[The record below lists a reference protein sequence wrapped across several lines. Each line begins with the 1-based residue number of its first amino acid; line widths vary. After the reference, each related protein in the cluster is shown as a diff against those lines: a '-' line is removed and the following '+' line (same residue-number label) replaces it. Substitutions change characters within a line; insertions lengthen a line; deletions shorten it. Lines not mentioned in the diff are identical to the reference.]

1 VTTENP
7 LRWRRLGVCA
17 LLLGTAALY
26 LWHITINGMGN
37 AFYAAATQSGSTNW
51 KALLFGSLDPHNF
64 ITVDKPPLSLWVM
77 GLSGRLFGFGSA
89 SMLVPEALMAIGTV
103 ALLYAAVAR
112 VCGPRA
118 GLLAGTALAL
128 TPVAVLMFRY
138 NNPDAAMVLLM
149 TAAAYCTLRALDPSS
164 RAARW
169 VVLAGVALGL
179 AFLAKMLEGLL
190 IAPALAATYLVA
202 APVPLRT
209 RLGHLAAAAAAM
221 VASGGWFILLA
232 TWWPASSR
240 PYLAGSTD
248 NDFMNLV
255 LGYNGMARIL
265 GRNHEV
271 AIPELADVPDLGTQ
285 VHGWSRLL
293 SGEFAY
299 EIGWLVPA
307 SVVAVVVVVIA
318 RGRAPRTDRVR
329 AATVLFGGWLLV
341 DGLVLSYMHGTVH
354 AYYSLSI
361 APAVAAMFAIGL
373 QQTWV
378 RRESLSYQTGFVVMS
393 LGTGV
398 WSWWVLG
405 RNAHW
410 LPPLRWAVLA
420 VAALAAVA
428 AFGLPV
434 ARRHVAATAAATV
447 AVAGAL
453 AGSGAYAFAT
463 AVTPHHGGGP
473 SVGPARRGVLTAQRA
488 RGVVDPELDALLE
501 ATHTDW
507 SAAVDRSSNA
517 AALEL
522 ATQTAVMAIGG
533 FSGLDP
539 TPTLA
544 QFQRD
549 VAEHR
554 VAYYVATSTGSQ
566 LGRNAPSHNDI
577 ARWVAF
583 NYVAR
588 RVGTN
593 VIFDLTVPPREP

>member
-1 VTTENP
+1 MTTENS

-37 AFYAAATQSGSTNW
+37 AFYAAATQSGSTDW
-51 KALLFGSLDPHNF
+51 KALLFGSLDPHDF
-64 ITVDKPPLSLWVM
+64 ITVDKPPLSEWVM

-89 SMLVPEALMAIGTV
+89 SMLVPEALMAVATV

-112 VCGPRA
+112 IAGPRA
-118 GLLAGTALAL
+118 GLLAGAALAL

-149 TAAAYCTLRALDPSS
+149 TAAAYCTLRAVDS
-164 RAARW
+164 ARGGRW
-169 VVLAGVALGL
+169 LASAGVALGL

-202 APVPLRT
+202 APVTLRT
-209 RLGHLAAAAAAM
+209 RSCHLVGAAAAM
-221 VASGGWFILLA
+221 VASAGWFVLLT

-265 GRNHEV
+265 GHNRE
-271 AIPELADVPDLGTQ
+271 ALPALADAPDLGRQ

-293 SGEFAY
+293 TGEFAY

-329 AATVLFGGWLLV
+329 AAALLFGGWLLV

-354 AYYSLSI
+354 PYYSLSI
-361 APAVAAMFAIGL
+361 APAVAAMFALGL
-373 QQTWV
+373 QQAWS
-378 RRESLSYQTGFVVMS
+378 RRESRSYRAAFAAMS

-398 WSWWVLG
+398 WGCWILG

-410 LPPLRWAVLA
+410 LPALRWAVLTVTVAAGLAALAVPADRRRVAASAAASIA
-420 VAALAAVA
+420 VAA
-428 AFGLPV
+428 
-434 ARRHVAATAAATV
+434 
-447 AVAGAL
+447 AL

-463 AVTPHHGGGP
+463 AATPHHGGGP
-473 SVGPARRGVLTAQRA
+473 AVGPARLGVLTAQRG
-488 RGVVDPELDALLE
+488 RSVVDPELDAMLE

-507 SAAVDRSSNA
+507 SAAVDRSTNA

-522 ATQTAVMAIGG
+522 ATHTAVMAIGG

-539 TPTLA
+539 APTLA

-554 VAYYVATSTGSQ
+554 IAYYVATSSGSQ
-566 LGRNAPSHNDI
+566 LGRNARSHNDI

-588 RVGTN
+588 RVGAN
-593 VIFDLTVPPREP
+593 LVFDLTVPPREP

>member
-1 VTTENP
+1 MTTGNS
-7 LRWRRLGVCA
+7 LRWRRVGVCA

-51 KALLFGSLDPHNF
+51 KALLFGSLDPNNF
-64 ITVDKPPLSLWVM
+64 ITVDKPPLAQWVM
-77 GLSGRLFGFGSA
+77 GLSGRVFGFGSA
-89 SMLVPEALMAIGTV
+89 SMLVPEALMAVGTV

-112 VCGPRA
+112 VGGPRA
-118 GLLAGTALAL
+118 GMLAGAALAL

-149 TAAAYCTLRALDPSS
+149 TAAAYCTLRALEPA
-164 RAARW
+164 RGARW
-169 VVLAGVALGL
+169 LAMAGVALGL

-190 IAPALAATYLVA
+190 IAPALAATYLIA
-202 APVPLRT
+202 APVAVRT
-209 RLGHLAAAAAAM
+209 RLCHLAAAAAAM
-221 VASGGWFILLA
+221 VASGGWFVLLTA
-232 TWWPASSR
+232 WWPASSR

-271 AIPELADVPDLGTQ
+271 TVPELADVPDLGTQ

-293 SGEFAY
+293 AGEFAY

-354 AYYSLSI
+354 PYYSLSV

-378 RRESLSYQTGFVVMS
+378 HRESRYQRAVFVLMS

-410 LPPLRWAVLA
+410 LPALRWAVLA
-420 VAALAAVA
+420 VAVLAAAAALGVPARRRVA
-428 AFGLPV
+428 A
-434 ARRHVAATAAATV
+434 AAAATV
-447 AVAGAL
+447 AVAAAL

-463 AVTPHHGGGP
+463 AVTPHHGGAP
-473 SVGPARRGVLTAQRA
+473 SVGPARHGVLTAQRG
-488 RGVVDPELDALLE
+488 RSVVDADLDALLE

-507 SAAVDRSSNA
+507 SAAVDRSTNA
-517 AALEL
+517 AVLEL
-522 ATQTAVMAIGG
+522 ATHTAVMAIGG

-549 VAEHR
+549 VSEHR
-554 VAYYVATSTGSQ
+554 IAYYVATSTGSQ
-566 LGRNAPSHNDI
+566 LGRNARSHNDI

-588 RVGTN
+588 RVGTDL
-593 VIFDLTVPPREP
+593 VFDLTVPPRQP